1 MDSLKE
7 MEKFLQMSNLLTL
20 NQEEV
25 ETVSRLVTSNETESV
40 IKLLPTD
47 SSLGLDDFTGEFY
60 QTFRKELTPVL
71 CELFQN
77 ICKGRNASK
86 LFL

>member
-71 CELFQN
+71 CELFEN
-77 ICKGRNASK
+77 ICKGRNAST
-86 LFL
+86 LLL

>member
-1 MDSLKE
+1 MDNLKE
-7 MEKFLQMSNLLTL
+7 MEKFLQMSSLPTL

-25 ETVSRLVTSNETESV
+25 ETISRLVTSNE
-40 IKLLPTD
+40 IKSIINYSQQITP
-47 SSLGLDDFTGEFY
+47 GLDDFTGEFY

-77 ICKGRNASK
+77 ICEGRNASK
-86 LFL
+86 LLL

>member
-1 MDSLKE
+1 MDNLKE
-7 MEKFLQMSNLLTL
+7 MEKFLEMSSLPTL

-25 ETVSRLVTSNETESV
+25 ETISRLVTSNEIESI

-47 SSLGLDDFTGEFY
+47 YSPGLDDFTGEFY

-86 LFL
+86 LLL

>member
-25 ETVSRLVTSNETESV
+25 ETVSRLVTSNETESI

-47 SSLGLDDFTGEFY
+47 SSLGLDDFTSEFY